1 MKKYKTAAILVG
13 GKSTRMGKDK
23 KNLVISGK
31 ALLQSIIDQLAALFD
46 EIIIVG
52 CSEDEIVGIHGI
64 TGVYPDILDI
74 SASLT
79 GIYTALLY
87 SQSDYVYVTACD
99 LPNYD
104 LAFIRHMMTILEENP
119 DKKGCVT
126 RYKEWI
132 EPFNAFY
139 SRDLLPSAEHF
150 LKSGRKS
157 VFHYL
162 SRENIYYIAEK
173 DARAYTPDWSLF
185 CNLNTPGDLT
195 KHLKGVGDVS
205 EAGRN
210 CKDHAER
217 RQKDL

>member
-31 ALLQSIIDQLAALFD
+31 ALLQSIVDQLAVLFD

-52 CSEDEIVGIHGI
+52 CSEEEIVGIHGI
-64 TGVYPDILDI
+64 AGVYPDILNI

-87 SQSDYVYVTACD
+87 GQSEYVYVTACD
-99 LPNYD
+99 MPNYD
-104 LAFIRHMMTILEENP
+104 LAFIRYMMTLLEKNL
-119 DKKGCVT
+119 DKTGCVT

-139 SRDLLPSAEHF
+139 SRELLPSAERF

-162 SRENIYYIAEK
+162 SRENIFYIAEK
-173 DARAYTPDWSLF
+173 DARIYTPDWHLF

-205 EAGRN
+205 EIGRN
-210 CKDHAER
+210 CENYTKR
-217 RQKDL
+217 RQKGF

>member
-99 LPNYD
+99 MPNYD
-104 LAFIRHMMTILEENP
+104 LAFIRHMMTLLEENP

-126 RYKEWI
+126 CYKEWI

-217 RQKDL
+217 R

>member
-23 KNLVISGK
+23 KKLVISGK
-31 ALLQSIIDQLAALFD
+31 ALLQSIIDQLAVLFD

-87 SQSDYVYVTACD
+87 SQSDYVYITACD
-99 LPNYD
+99 MPNYD
-104 LAFIRHMMTILEENP
+104 LVFIRHMMTLLEKNP

-210 CKDHAER
+210 CKNHAER

>member
-1 MKKYKTAAILVG
+1 MKRYKTAAILAG

-23 KNLVISGK
+23 KNLVISGE
-31 ALLQSIIDQLAALFD
+31 ALLQSIVDQLAVLFD

-52 CSEDEIVGIHGI
+52 CREDEITGIHGI
-64 TGVYPDILDI
+64 AGVYPDTLDI

-79 GIYTALLY
+79 GIYTALLH
-87 SQSDYVYVTACD
+87 SQSKYVYVTACD
-99 LPNYD
+99 MPNYD
-104 LAFIRHMMTILEENP
+104 MAFIRHMMDILTDHS

-139 SRDLLPSAEHF
+139 SKELLPSMEAF

-162 SRENIYYIAEK
+162 SRENIYYIEEK
-173 DARAYTPDWSLF
+173 EARLYTPDWGLF

-195 KHLKGVGDVS
+195 KHLKGVSNVS
-205 EAGRN
+205 EIGRN
-210 CKDHAER
+210 CKDYPKGCR
-217 RQKDL
+217 KDF

>member
-23 KNLVISGK
+23 KKLVISGK
-31 ALLQSIIDQLAALFD
+31 ALLQSIIDQLAVLFD

-87 SQSDYVYVTACD
+87 SQSDYVYITACD
-99 LPNYD
+99 MPNYD
-104 LAFIRHMMTILEENP
+104 LVFIRHMMTLLEENP

-195 KHLKGVGDVS
+195 KHLKEVGDVS

-210 CKDHAER
+210 CKNHAER

>member
-99 LPNYD
+99 MPNYD
-104 LAFIRHMMTILEENP
+104 LAFIRHMMTLLEENP

-126 RYKEWI
+126 CYKEWI

>member
-1 MKKYKTAAILVG
+1 MKKYKTAAILAG

-23 KNLVISGK
+23 KNLVISGE
-31 ALLQSIIDQLAALFD
+31 ALLQSIVDQLAVLFD

-52 CSEDEIVGIHGI
+52 CKKDEINKIHGI
-64 TGVYPDILDI
+64 TGVYPDALDV

-87 SQSDYVYVTACD
+87 SQSSCVYVTACD
-99 LPNYD
+99 MPNYD
-104 LAFIRHMMTILEENP
+104 LAFIRHMMALLEENP
-119 DKKGCVT
+119 EKKGCVT

-139 SRDLLPSAEHF
+139 SRDLLPSAEEF

-173 DARAYTPDWSLF
+173 EARIYTPDWSLF

-195 KHLKGVGDVS
+195 KHLKGVSDVS
-205 EAGRN
+205 EIGRN
-210 CKDHAER
+210 CKDHSRR
-217 RQKDL
+217 RQKGF

>member
-99 LPNYD
+99 MPNYD
-104 LAFIRHMMTILEENP
+104 LAFIRHMMTLLEENP

-173 DARAYTPDWSLF
+173 DARAYTPDWNLF